1 MKQMVLL
8 TFSMSQI
15 FDLGKIQT
23 LKFFLRR
30 KKYPASVSKSGV
42 VEYCLVR
49 FWLKW
54 MMKKGQHNDFPKAK
68 RLYYNIHKLFWEF
81 NAFGPQFSMIRV
93 SDPQKMAKM
102 ENKLSRDHFWSNIQ
116 F

>member
-1 MKQMVLL
+1 
-8 TFSMSQI
+8 MSQI
-15 FDLGKIQT
+15 FDFTEKKISG
-23 LKFFLRR
+23 F
-30 KKYPASVSKSGV
+30 SVKIGCSGILSCAILTEV
-42 VEYCLVR
+42 NDE
-49 FWLKW
+49 
-54 MMKKGQHNDFPKAK
+54 KGQNTDFPKAK